1 MWLVQRIPSP
11 TVMHTQTQL
20 RLTQACNQVRYNS
33 QGDFSST
40 LHESRDSWGRR
51 IFVGAMAAPVALS
64 AHARPRTAH
73 DCQSAAFN
81 GASHPCAHHP
91 DTALQSGVHLL
102 QRGLRFFAATA
113 AGREETL
120 APTDS
125 GHWHVR

>member
-81 GASHPCAHHP
+81 GDRKSTRLNSSHGYISYA
-91 DTALQSGVHLL
+91 
-102 QRGLRFFAATA
+102 
-113 AGREETL
+113 
-120 APTDS
+120 
-125 GHWHVR
+125 